1 MNVNGTNAAQK
12 CAPHGQPT
20 MKQMVMKM
28 TEQIKAALPATIT
41 PERMVRIALT
51 ALTKDDKLG
60 QTTPESFM
68 GALLTSAQLGL
79 ECNTPL
85 GQAYLIPFWNSKK
98 QRLETQFQLGY
109 QGLIDLCYRTGQYK
123 KIVARIVYKGDDF
136 DYSYGLEE
144 RLIHRPKGES
154 EEAQY
159 VYALYE
165 LKNGASAFEVM
176 SWKAIAAH
184 SKKYSQSVKKGL
196 TSPWDTDP
204 ESMAKKTVLKKV
216 LKYAPKTVENGALI
230 AEAVN
235 GDSAIITQRM
245 IKEGN
250 DVNLI
255 KDLDFTPEFAAPETN
270 AIEEKQPDYAAS
282 VLNTKEPEDFS
293 GVPKAKESSPAKA
306 KTEKQAASY
315 EADINAAFD
324 NPAADMTDDDT
335 GNALF

>member
-12 CAPHGQPT
+12 CAPQGQPT

-154 EEAQY
+154 EDAQY

-176 SWKAIAAH
+176 SWKAIEAH
-184 SKKYSQSVKKGL
+184 AKKYSQSVQKGYM
-196 TSPWDTDP
+196 SPWSTDP

-216 LKYAPKTVENGALI
+216 LKYAPKAVESAELI

-235 GDSAIITQRM
+235 GDSAIIKTDI
-245 IKEGN
+245 IKDGN
-250 DVNLI
+250 D
-255 KDLDFTPEFAAPETN
+255 FTYTKNFDYSPESIPASQEPTVPELQDN
-270 AIEEKQPDYAAS
+270 KRNIQQDKHIPDHNSAQIGADEEIPD
-282 VLNTKEPEDFS
+282 
-293 GVPKAKESSPAKA
+293 G
-306 KTEKQAASY
+306 
-315 EADINAAFD
+315 
-324 NPAADMTDDDT
+324 
-335 GNALF
+335 LF

>member
-1 MNVNGTNAAQK
+1 
-12 CAPHGQPT
+12 

-51 ALTKDDKLG
+51 ALTKDDKQG

-68 GALLTSAQLGL
+68 GALLTSAQLWL

-270 AIEEKQPDYAAS
+270 AIEEKQPDIAAN
-282 VLNTKEPEDFS
+282 VLNPKEPESADS
-293 GVPKAKESSPAKA
+293 APQPKA
-306 KTEKQAASY
+306 KTEKQAAPH
-315 EADINAAFD
+315 EEGINAAFD
-324 NPAADMTDDDT
+324 TDAAADDS